1 MSEKLERKCAQ
12 EVKIRIFTCPECDL
26 AIQNPFRSDFH
37 FSFSIHGSKIFV
49 QSQIVIRN
57 ALFTY
62 KQDLPIKT
70 QTYLYRISRYLELLQ
85 NTFIN
90 KC

>member
-1 MSEKLERKCAQ
+1 MSDKLGKKCTQ
-12 EVKIRIFTCPECDL
+12 EVKIRIFTCPECDF
-26 AIQNPFRSDFH
+26 AIQNPFKSDFH
-37 FSFSIHGSKIFV
+37 FFIFH
-49 QSQIVIRN
+49 SQIVIRN

-62 KQDLPIKT
+62 KQDLPMKT
-70 QTYLYRISRYLELLQ
+70 QTYLYRISRYFELRK